1 MVPFPCYHQEGIY
14 VYIQLNFISVIEL
27 LVLFYSCY
35 LQFTFIHDFRMKKSY
50 SKGDRWENGTILTI
64 QKVNAREHQGN
75 YTCAPSTLTSSSVIV
90 HIIDEG
96 KMPQDAAVYDAFDS
110 SSSSSS
116 SSRKIDESANYCIFC
131 LHLIYSNILFVN
143 YFKLWGPKSRKIVE

>member
-1 MVPFPCYHQEGIY
+1 MF
-14 VYIQLNFISVIEL
+14 L
-27 LVLFYSCY
+27 LHS
-35 LQFTFIHDFRMKKSY
+35 FIHDFRMKKSY

-64 QKVNAREHQGN
+64 QKVNAKEHQGN

-116 SSRKIDESANYCIFC
+116 SRKIDESANYCIFC

-143 YFKLWGPKSRKIVE
+143 YFKLWGPKLRNC